1 MMRTSY
7 VAPSVLQFDSLFSRG
22 QFRGG
27 ALSDIKVFK
36 PEYHHNRG
44 GSLFGILGNIFRRT
58 IPFLTNYVLPE
69 AGNFAR
75 NIAGD
80 YQNVP
85 LRRNVKRNLIKSM
98 KNIGKKIMAGGSKVK
113 KNSSDRIRRV
123 VKKGLV
129 KKKHARKKIKS
140 QCKDVFGHMNR

>member
-7 VAPSVLQFDSLFSRG
+7 VAPSAVQFDSLFSRG

-36 PEYHHNRG
+36 PDYHHNRG
-44 GSLFGILGNIFRRT
+44 GSLFGIIGNIFRKT

-75 NIAGD
+75 NISED
-80 YQNVP
+80 YHNVP

-98 KNIGKKIMAGGSKVK
+98 KNIGKKIMTGGSKVK
-113 KNSSDRIRRV
+113 KNTSESIRRV
-123 VKKGLV
+123 IKGGV
-129 KKKHARKKIKS
+129 NKKKNKRKMVKS
-140 QCKDVFGHMNR
+140 HCKDVFGHMNS